1 MSIQEDLEFAKRF
14 AGIMHFRQE
23 YGTHKYTYHLQ
34 QVEMVIN
41 RFGFKDMKLRVCA
54 WLHDLIEDTEISYYQ
69 IKHAFGQEIADIVYA
84 VTNEMGRNR
93 RERYAK
99 TYPKIKSNK
108 DALIIKL
115 ADRIANIEFSKGSNT
130 SFVNMYKKE
139 WKGFYEALFDPD
151 ETDSRINKMWQ
162 YLESLFVED
171 ENGQD

>member
-1 MSIQEDLEFAKRF
+1 
-14 AGIMHFRQE
+14 MHFRQE

-34 QVEMVIN
+34 QVEMVVN
-41 RFGFKDMKLRVCA
+41 RFGFKDLKLRVCA

-69 IKHAFGQEIADIVYA
+69 VKHAFGQEIADIVYA

-99 TYPKIKSNK
+99 TYPKIKANK

-130 SFVNMYKKE
+130 SFVDMYKKE
-139 WKGFYEALFDPD
+139 WSGFHSALFDPNED
-151 ETDSRINKMWQ
+151 DARIKTMWQ
-162 YLESLFVED
+162 YLESLFIED
-171 ENGQD
+171 ENEQD